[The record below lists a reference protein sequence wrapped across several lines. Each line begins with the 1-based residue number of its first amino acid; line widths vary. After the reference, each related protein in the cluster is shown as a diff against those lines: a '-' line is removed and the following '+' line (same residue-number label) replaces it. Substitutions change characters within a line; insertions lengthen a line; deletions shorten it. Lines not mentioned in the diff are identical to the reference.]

1 MDQYPTIKL
10 IVERGDL
17 IARAVALLPLLGGVA
32 VVLLLG
38 VHWLAVVAGAVGSAV
53 LFLLMK
59 SYVELVRVIADMLLP
74 K

>member
-10 IVERGDL
+10 IVERGGL
-17 IARAVALLPLLGGVA
+17 IAAAIAILPLLGGA
-32 VVLLLG
+32 VLLLLG
-38 VHWLAVVAGAVGSAV
+38 VHWFALAAGAVAAGVAY
-53 LFLLMK
+53 FLMK